1 MSVTIPSLDP
11 VTDILDTDKIMVT
24 QSSGQTYTIDGA
36 SFNKRNQAVI
46 ANSTTLTG
54 APLKTGNI
62 VRAYFTADIT
72 GVNTTTGLVLNYNG
86 TNKNVKVPKDGALV
100 NFTAQNMGGSP
111 TVYKYLQAYTTLE
124 LLYDGTNFVIIGNP
138 VVISGSDFT
147 YYADGLKRINSVT
160 NNDKNMVTSNAVFAA
175 ISRYNATSI
184 GSSSGNSARFT
195 KITGLFPT
203 SNITSNVFIL
213 TDRGGETHILIFGS
227 SNDAVATTP
236 IWFQLYEGSSKIDS
250 ISYDLTNKEIIIKEG
265 TYSSLKIRQI
275 GGTTAIL
282 ATETVSS
289 LFPNVLTKKIL
300 QYS

>member
-1 MSVTIPSLDP
+1 MSVTIPSLNP

-46 ANSTTLTG
+46 ASSTTLTG

-86 TNKNVKVPKDGALV
+86 SNKNVKVPKDGALV

-138 VVISGSDFT
+138 VVISSADYT
-147 YYADGLKRINSVT
+147 IYADGTKTYKKTCKILTT
-160 NNDKNMVTSNAVFAA
+160 NNLNTLWLNNGDDPA
-175 ISRYNATSI
+175 IFFLPTGTAT
-184 GSSSGNSARFT
+184 GVPNSGNVWFGFVYNLWNYPLQFIIGLGGIFYR
-195 KITGLFPT
+195 TGY
-203 SNITSNVFIL
+203 
-213 TDRGGETHILIFGS
+213 EY
-227 SNDAVATTP
+227 NDQHY
-236 IWFQLYEGSSKIDS
+236 WNSW
-250 ISYDLTNKEIIIKEG
+250 KEIKCE
-265 TYSSLKIRQI
+265 
-275 GGTTAIL
+275 
-282 ATETVSS
+282 
-289 LFPNVLTKKIL
+289 
-300 QYS
+300 

>member
-86 TNKNVKVPKDGALV
+86 SNKNVKVPKDGALV

-124 LLYDGTNFVIIGNP
+124 LLYDGTNFIILGNP
-138 VVISGSDFT
+138 VVVSSN
-147 YYADGLKRINSVT
+147 YYYIFADGAKYM
-160 NNDKNMVTSNAVFAA
+160 KN
-175 ISRYNATSI
+175 YNTDTTFLNQILPTIVDSFSATSQY
-184 GSSSGNSARFT
+184 NSF
-195 KITGLFPT
+195 
-203 SNITSNVFIL
+203 
-213 TDRGGETHILIFGS
+213 
-227 SNDAVATTP
+227 
-236 IWFQLYEGSSKIDS
+236 EGK
-250 ISYDLTNKEIIIKEG
+250 T
-265 TYSSLKIRQI
+265 QI
-275 GGTTAIL
+275 GVEGRWIGYRHSTYGSCIFLSRGQLIMLYISTVNGTV
-282 ATETVSS
+282 TV
-289 LFPNVLTKKIL
+289 TKQRVIIDT
-300 QYS
+300 QNT

>member
-46 ANSTTLTG
+46 ASSTTLTG

-72 GVNTTTGLVLNYNG
+72 GVNTSTGLVLNYNG
-86 TNKNVKVPKDGALV
+86 SNKNVKVPKDGALA

-138 VVISGSDFT
+138 VVISSSDYT
-147 YYADGLKRINSVT
+147 IYADGNRIYDKQSNWIQLNT
-160 NNDKNMVTSNAVFAA
+160 NIAYKIKNGIIMVQ
-175 ISRYNATSI
+175 
-184 GSSSGNSARFT
+184 GNSTNT
-195 KITGLFPT
+195 KIIYADTYTNLGTLPVGYRP
-203 SNITSNVFIL
+203 SVDIEYPL
-213 TDRGGETHILIFGS
+213 TFLGGT
-227 SNDAVATTP
+227 
-236 IWFQLYEGSSKIDS
+236 
-250 ISYDLTNKEIIIKEG
+250 
-265 TYSSLKIRQI
+265 QI
-275 GGTTAIL
+275 GFVRIKNDGNINAYVNSTTGYWAFYGCL
-282 ATETVSS
+282 D
-289 LFPNVLTKKIL
+289 
-300 QYS
+300 

>member
-46 ANSTTLTG
+46 ASSTTLTG

-72 GVNTTTGLVLNYNG
+72 GVNTSTGLVLNYNG
-86 TNKNVKVPKDGALV
+86 SNKNVKVPKDGALA

-138 VVISGSDFT
+138 VVISSSDYT
-147 YYADGLKRINSVT
+147 IYADGSNKGVYKVVNQEVTTGSTYGEFRINHLLNCSKQPVALVIKEDVTPYFFTINAHHTVSGKYVGTTFIVLKEDGTRAKGVTINVSVL
-160 NNDKNMVTSNAVFAA
+160 F
-175 ISRYNATSI
+175 ATS
-184 GSSSGNSARFT
+184 
-195 KITGLFPT
+195 
-203 SNITSNVFIL
+203 
-213 TDRGGETHILIFGS
+213 
-227 SNDAVATTP
+227 
-236 IWFQLYEGSSKIDS
+236 
-250 ISYDLTNKEIIIKEG
+250 
-265 TYSSLKIRQI
+265 
-275 GGTTAIL
+275 
-282 ATETVSS
+282 
-289 LFPNVLTKKIL
+289 
-300 QYS
+300 

>member
-1 MSVTIPSLDP
+1 MSVTIPSLNP

-86 TNKNVKVPKDGALV
+86 SNKNVKVPKDGALV

-138 VVISGSDFT
+138 VVISSADYT
-147 YYADGLKRINSVT
+147 IYADGEKVSYKYDKLISV
-160 NNDKNMVTSNAVFAA
+160 
-175 ISRYNATSI
+175 
-184 GSSSGNSARFT
+184 
-195 KITGLFPT
+195 
-203 SNITSNVFIL
+203 
-213 TDRGGETHILIFGS
+213 
-227 SNDAVATTP
+227 VAT
-236 IWFQLYEGSSKIDS
+236 YKSSAGNYTSTD
-250 ISYDLTNKEIIIKEG
+250 IKLSDTANG
-265 TYSSLKIRQI
+265 K
-275 GGTTAIL
+275 AIL
-282 ATETVSS
+282 ALVSANYS
-289 LFPNVLTKKIL
+289 NIDNTGSALFLINGFYSYGNENVLLSECIATVGKITTVKTAL
-300 QYS
+300 TATEFTSDENGYLIFRNTNINIGREVVVTFIAKR

>member
-1 MSVTIPSLDP
+1 MGVTIPSLDP

-86 TNKNVKVPKDGALV
+86 TNKNVKVPKNGALV

-138 VVISGSDFT
+138 VVISSANYT
-147 YYADGLKRINSVT
+147 IYAGGKIENKNWLVFEKSVDCPVGETLVDIPTRNCYMIVASGNNYGRGLWYLLKGYNDGMSIKSIDNFNL
-160 NNDKNMVTSNAVFAA
+160 A
-175 ISRYNATSI
+175 ISFVSFNQI
-184 GSSSGNSARFT
+184 
-195 KITGLFPT
+195 KITNT
-203 SNITSNVFIL
+203 SAGTINIRFYYI
-213 TDRGGETHILIFGS
+213 
-227 SNDAVATTP
+227 P
-236 IWFQLYEGSSKIDS
+236 
-250 ISYDLTNKEIIIKEG
+250 
-265 TYSSLKIRQI
+265 
-275 GGTTAIL
+275 
-282 ATETVSS
+282 
-289 LFPNVLTKKIL
+289 
-300 QYS
+300 